1 MEMHWIIPGWGRGFK
16 LTTINCINYSFIA
29 VRKYLIKV
37 TQVRKG
43 LFRFTVQ
50 GGVHQGGEGV
60 ASGTWGNCV
69 SCCTVQNQKA
79 ESSRYPS
86 SSCLLLCMQP
96 GTPAHGIVSPAFRV
110 GLPASINPTYII
122 PPRWGQRIVSEVFLD
137 PVKLTITTSPHS
149 HPGTLWASFGC
160 LW

>member
-60 ASGTWGNCV
+60 ASGT
-69 SCCTVQNQKA
+69 
-79 ESSRYPS
+79 
-86 SSCLLLCMQP
+86 
-96 GTPAHGIVSPAFRV
+96 
-110 GLPASINPTYII
+110 
-122 PPRWGQRIVSEVFLD
+122 
-137 PVKLTITTSPHS
+137 
-149 HPGTLWASFGC
+149 
-160 LW
+160 